1 MSMLEENSYKL
12 EVKAMKKLAQKSLRR
27 QYMKKAH
34 NIGSNAIRLV
44 NDYFLFGVQDD
55 VINKASKYPF
65 VDCTECQ
72 WTLTDLDR
80 ALDAMEEVK

>member
-1 MSMLEENSYKL
+1 MSMIEENSYKL
-12 EVKAMKKLAQKSLRR
+12 EVKAMKKLAQKTLREK
-27 QYMKKAH
+27 YMVRA
-34 NIGSNAIRLV
+34 IDISSGAIRLV

-55 VINKASKYPF
+55 VINKTSKYPF
-65 VDCTECQ
+65 VDCNECQ